1 MCVTFRQHL
10 DKMISIQ
17 YQFFYILVNSDVS
30 KIKTVLKV
38 CNVYESCSITE
49 GPEISVRHPTQI
61 SDADVM

>member
-1 MCVTFRQHL
+1 MLRQNL
-10 DKMISIQ
+10 SRIISTILI
-17 YQFFYILVNSDVS
+17 FYILVNTDVS

-49 GPEISVRHPTQI
+49 GPEISVRYPTQL

>member
-1 MCVTFRQHL
+1 MRVTFRQHL

-17 YQFFYILVNSDVS
+17 YQFLYILVNSDVS

-49 GPEISVRHPTQI
+49 GPEISVCHPTQI